1 MKEEVVSRIGKK
13 PIDIPQGV
21 RVKIAENTIEIEGQ
35 KGKLEFSFSP
45 CLKIEE
51 KNNQI
56 LVKRESNSKLSPT
69 TFSEK
74 FGHSRKVVG
83 GLHGLT
89 RSLIA
94 NMIEGVTKGYEKR
107 LEIRG
112 VGYRAQVKG
121 RELTLN
127 LGFSHPV
134 NFSIPEG
141 ITIEVPSPTQIV
153 VKGIDKKA
161 VGEVAAQIR
170 NLRPPESYKG
180 KGIRYIGEYVRQK
193 QGKKVA

>member
-1 MKEEVVSRIGKK
+1 MSRIGKK

-21 RVKIAENTIEIEGQ
+21 KVKIEGDTIGIEGQ
-35 KGKLEFSFSP
+35 RGKLEFSFSP
-45 CLKIEE
+45 RLKIKQE
-51 KNNQI
+51 NNQI
-56 LVKRESNSKLSPT
+56 LVKRDSNSKLDRS
-69 TFSEK
+69 
-74 FGHSRKVVG
+74 
-83 GLHGLT
+83 LHGLT

-94 NMIEGVTKGYEKR
+94 NMVEGVTKGYEKR

-112 VGYRAQVKG
+112 VGYRAQLKG
-121 RELTLN
+121 KELTLN
-127 LGFSHPV
+127 LGFSHPI

-153 VKGIDKKA
+153 VKGIDKKD
-161 VGEVAAQIR
+161 VGEVVAQIR

-180 KGIRYIGEYVRQK
+180 KGIRYIGEYVKQK